1 MQRWSCSVFWLWW
14 YTHIQMVKLKR
25 NKYKHTHE
33 YRCTSNTCEIW
44 KRLVDC
50 VKVNILVLVLHTG
63 FSKMFPLG
71 NWGTAQLVRNLLQC
85 RRSQF
90 NFWVRKICWRKDRLP
105 TPVFLGFPCGS
116 AGKESACNSGDP
128 SSISG
133 LGKSTGEGTNYPLQ
147 YSWASPGAQLV
158 KNLPAI
164 RETWAWSLG
173 WEGPLEKEMATHSSI
188 LAWRIPW
195 TV

>member
-1 MQRWSCSVFWLWW
+1 MWCVDKSHSVWVGLQKYLCVWLEHCSRPTRKVL
-14 YTHIQMVKLKR
+14 H
-25 NKYKHTHE
+25 N
-33 YRCTSNTCEIW
+33 
-44 KRLVDC
+44 C

-116 AGKESACNSGDP
+116 AGKESTCNAGDLG
-128 SSISG
+128 SIPG
-133 LGKSTGEGTNYPLQ
+133 LGRSPGEEKGYPLQ
-147 YSWASPGAQLV
+147 YSG
-158 KNLPAI
+158 
-164 RETWAWSLG
+164 
-173 WEGPLEKEMATHSSI
+173 LENSMECIVHGIAKSRTRLSDFHFHF
-188 LAWRIPW
+188 
-195 TV
+195 T